1 VADVLELLPGTGA
14 GFALAGLRH
23 YGGAS
28 GAQRFLE
35 ALLTLTLNLTRTR
48 ALPPTLTVTLAL
60 TLIPNLALIRTLTP
74 SLTLSLTLTRFLE
87 ALLED
92 TLPPP
97 LAALPRDLAELPPT
111 AAPAAG
117 NPSPN
122 PQLIPTP
129 TPNLTF
135 SNLLT

>member
-1 VADVLELLPGTGA
+1 MPRGA
-14 GFALAGLRH
+14 ANP
-23 YGGAS
+23 
-28 GAQRFLE
+28 
-35 ALLTLTLNLTRTR
+35 LLTLTLNLTRTR

-60 TLIPNLALIRTLTP
+60 TLIPTLALTLTLTP
-74 SLTLSLTLTRFLE
+74 SLTLTLTLTRFLE

-92 TLPPP
+92 ALPPP

-117 NPSPN
+117 YPSPN

-135 SNLLT
+135 CNLPHLISFLPLPLALILDPDP

>member
-1 VADVLELLPGTGA
+1 MLAMVLARHGCPEAWLGLGLGL
-14 GFALAGLRH
+14 GF
-23 YGGAS
+23 
-28 GAQRFLE
+28 
-35 ALLTLTLNLTRTR
+35 
-48 ALPPTLTVTLAL
+48 PTL
-60 TLIPNLALIRTLTP
+60 TLTP